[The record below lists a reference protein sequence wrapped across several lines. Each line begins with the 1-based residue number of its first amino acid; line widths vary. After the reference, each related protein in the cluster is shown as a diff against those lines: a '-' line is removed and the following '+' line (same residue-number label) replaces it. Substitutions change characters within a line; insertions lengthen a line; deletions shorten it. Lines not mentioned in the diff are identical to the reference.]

1 MSTTSPL
8 LDAGRWARLKDHVA
22 DIGELEPDQRHDAI
36 ARLTLDADDRIA
48 LGQLLAPLL
57 AGDKRLQAPHPDARA
72 NSQGAML
79 RYAPGE
85 TVGRFRIEGLLGRG
99 GMGEVYEARS
109 IDGGEAVALKV
120 LRSGLAQQDYAK
132 FSENEQRA
140 LQRLDDVRIAK
151 FIEAFSLPQVGA
163 CLILELVDG
172 EPLLTY
178 CRGRQF
184 NVEARLKLFIE
195 VCNAVASAHQQLV
208 VHRDLKP
215 SNVLVTPEGQVKLL
229 DFGVAKLLDDPQA
242 LQQTQ
247 THGGLFTLAYA
258 APEQILR
265 QPVST
270 ATDVFALG
278 GLLYRL
284 LVDVSP
290 YASEDPE
297 SLINAVLHEP
307 PQRLTAAVQ
316 RSRLAGNRVPAGTM
330 DRDLDRV
337 LQQAMEKAPAN
348 RYRTAL
354 ELAADVGA
362 VLEGR
367 PIRAG
372 GGTLYRAFKY
382 VRRHRALV
390 ASAGVMAAA
399 LIVATVVSLLF
410 AQRAQLHAHRAQVAN
425 EFLLA
430 ALDISDRFSANN
442 DGAVT
447 LTEVLERTVAQAR
460 IDLGDEPDVL
470 VDVLHRL
477 SYALQHQGR
486 LESAML
492 AARDAHR
499 IALQRGQRTPIAS
512 TAQRLASLEMETG
525 ELDAAQRHLFEALDW
540 LEGSDAPQG
549 MWVRVYISLGKLAS
563 TRGDAAESLR
573 WYREVI
579 ALRERLDE
587 EQQLELPMDYNN
599 LATGLYNVGRFAE
612 ADAAYVRAIDLLRQR
627 LGEKHPRLGVPL
639 YGRSMALMK
648 MGRFDDARRE
658 LAATEAALNAGGQVS
673 GAAKSGPFNAE
684 RGYVWLDV
692 LTGEYSS
699 ALQRLNN
706 GVLADAQITMPLGV
720 GPLLILRGSAEL
732 GAGDA
737 HAALASFMA
746 AERNF
751 IETSRER
758 HEARWYAHGM
768 LGVARAA
775 NGDIAQGDREL
786 DEAIRELGADNLSPN
801 SHLVELDLYAGTAA
815 RQRNDLAAARTHHR
829 RADAVQKQ
837 LGWLGDLGAALV
849 QAELALDDLQDATD
863 SATVANASLR
873 LADSIDAIRRIAP
886 GHANLNSLLAAQ
898 RKRRER

>member
-22 DIGELEPDQRHDAI
+22 DIGELEPERRRDAI
-36 ARLTLDADDRIA
+36 AQLSLDDDDRIA

-109 IDGGEAVALKV
+109 LDGGAAVALKV

-151 FIEAFSLPQVGA
+151 FIEAFSVPQVGA

-178 CRGRQF
+178 CRGRHY

-362 VLEGR
+362 VLDGR

-390 ASAGVMAAA
+390 ASAGVMAMA
-399 LIVATVVSLLF
+399 LVVATVVSLLF

-425 EFLLA
+425 DFLLT

-460 IDLGDEPDVL
+460 IDLADEPDVL

-486 LESAML
+486 LESAMR

-499 IALQRGQRTPIAS
+499 LALQQGQRTPTAS
-512 TAQRLASLEMETG
+512 TAQRLASLQMETG
-525 ELDAAQRHLFEALDW
+525 ELDDAQRLLFEALDW

-549 MWVRVYISLGKLAS
+549 LWIRVYISLGKLAS
-563 TRGDAAESLR
+563 TRGDATESLR
-573 WYREVI
+573 WYREVV
-579 ALRERLDE
+579 ALREGLAED
-587 EQQLELPMDYNN
+587 QQLELPMDYNN
-599 LATGLYNVGRFAE
+599 LATGLYNLNRFAE
-612 ADAAYVRAIDLLRQR
+612 ADAAYARAIDLLRQR
-627 LGEKHPRLGVPL
+627 LGENHPRLGVLL
-639 YGRSMALMK
+639 YGRSMTLMK
-648 MGRFDDARRE
+648 MGRFDEARRE
-658 LAATEAALNAGGQVS
+658 LATTEAALNAGRVS
-673 GAAKSGPFNAE
+673 DASKSGPFNSE

-699 ALQRLNN
+699 GLQRLNN

-720 GPLLILRGSAEL
+720 GPLLTLRGTAEL
-732 GAGDA
+732 GAGDSL
-737 HAALASFMA
+737 AALASFTA

-751 IETSRER
+751 VDTSRER
-758 HEARWYAHGM
+758 HEARWYAHGLM
-768 LGVARAA
+768 GVARAA
-775 NGDIAQGDREL
+775 TGDIAQGDREL
-786 DEAIRELGADNLSPN
+786 DEAIRELSAHGLPSSGHRVD
-801 SHLVELDLYAGTAA
+801 LDLYAGTAA
-815 RQRNDLAAARTHHR
+815 RRRNDLAAARDHHR
-829 RADAVQKQ
+829 RAGAMQEQ
-837 LGWLGDLGAALV
+837 LGWLGGLGAALV
-849 QAELALDDLQDATD
+849 QAELALDDLQDAES
-863 SATVANASLR
+863 SAAIANATLR
-873 LADSIDAIRRIAP
+873 LSDSIDTIRRIAP
-886 GHANLNSLLAAQ
+886 NHANLKSLLAAQ
-898 RKRRER
+898 NERRDR